1 MHEIAA
7 TDANGPVT
15 IHISEDQYSSSVHGH
30 PTSSRAVTI
39 PGWRLADYCTERKIP
54 SPDLL
59 KVDVQ
64 GSEDAVLRGCEPF
77 LDRVGVV
84 HLETWL
90 RRGYGPGTP
99 LLTELIDWLRPRGF
113 VLVELGNQY
122 LTSWNEILHIDGFF
136 MNKRLIETLRADVPE
151 PQRVEWFAKR
161 VQAA

>member
-1 MHEIAA
+1 M
-7 TDANGPVT
+7 
-15 IHISEDQYSSSVHGH
+15 
-30 PTSSRAVTI
+30 TI
-39 PGWRLADYCTERKIP
+39 PGWRLADYCQEKKI
-54 SPDLL
+54 SVPDLL

-77 LDRVGVV
+77 LDQVGVV

-136 MNKRLIETLRADVPE
+136 MNKRLIESLRVDVPE
-151 PQRVEWFAKR
+151 SRRVEWFAQR